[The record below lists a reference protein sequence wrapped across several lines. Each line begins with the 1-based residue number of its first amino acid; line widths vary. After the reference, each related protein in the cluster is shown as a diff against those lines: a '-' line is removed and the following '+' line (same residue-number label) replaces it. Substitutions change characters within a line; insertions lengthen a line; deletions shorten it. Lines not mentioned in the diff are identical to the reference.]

1 MLQKSADRLICILGS
16 PRRDGNSDTLAKRF
30 MLGASESG
38 IESKIIIPSEL
49 GISWCTGDNQCF
61 KDGRCIIR
69 DGMNEIYELVINS
82 KWLLIATP
90 VYFMGPPAPLKAFID
105 RFQAVWARA
114 RILNSFDPDDPER
127 RESHKAYAIVVASQS
142 NPKMVKPALSIIK
155 AFFNVTGFSYGGEL
169 IATGL
174 ESKNDALRNKDISE
188 RAYSL
193 GRNLK
198 SHE

>member
-1 MLQKSADRLICILGS
+1 MHQKSYDRLICILGS

-30 MLGASESG
+30 IIGASESG
-38 IESKIIIPSEL
+38 IESKVIIPSEL

-61 KDGRCIIR
+61 KHGRCIIM

-82 KWLLIATP
+82 KWLLIASP

-105 RFQAVWARA
+105 RFQAIWARA

-127 RESHKAYAIVVASQS
+127 RGSHKAYAIVVASQS
-142 NPKMVKPALSIIK
+142 DPKMVKPTLSIIK
-155 AFFNVTGFSYGGEL
+155 AFVNVIGFSYAGEL

-174 ESKNDALRNKDISE
+174 ESKNDALHNKDILE

-198 SHE
+198 TLE